1 MKNLNAQ
8 SFLFNIAGGLI
19 LVTVVGYM
27 VREQLRG
34 HTVPRCS
41 ERYPSGEQ
49 FALQN
54 GKGDLLSA
62 IELQARSGSREWGIL
77 KNTKVVKASG
87 APLGRALQVSL
98 NATDN
103 EDQADQNGLGY
114 VWPVQSLSKGR
125 MACLSYSVLIPRNF
139 KFAEPGYLPGLFGG
153 NSQTALDQRP
163 PVGGAVARMGWVQ
176 GGELGVEVRTPAING
191 AWLGSLR
198 TVQWPTGS
206 WVSVEQEVKLNTLGK
221 ADGLIRVWID
231 GDMKVEGTA
240 LDLRGS
246 DQFALSGVVSD
257 VGYARTASEPA
268 DFQISPFVVQW
279 Q

>member
-1 MKNLNAQ
+1 MKKLNAQ
-8 SFLFNIAGGLI
+8 SFIFNIAGGVM

-27 VREQLRG
+27 VKEQIKG
-34 HTVPRCS
+34 HTVQRCS
-41 ERYPSGEQ
+41 ERYAAGEQ

-54 GKGDLLSA
+54 GRGDLLSA

-98 NATDN
+98 TSTQN

-114 VWPVQSLSKGR
+114 VWPVASMSNSKS
-125 MACLSYSVLIPRNF
+125 ACLNYSVMIPRSF
-139 KFAEPGYLPGLFGG
+139 KFTEPGYLPGLFAG
-153 NSQTALDQRP
+153 NSATALDQHP
-163 PVGGAVARMGWVQ
+163 SVGGMVARMGWVQ
-176 GGELGVEVRTPAING
+176 AGELGVELRAPAIPG
-191 AWLGSLR
+191 AWLGGLS
-198 TVQWPTGS
+198 TVEWPTGR
-206 WVSVEQEVKLNTLGK
+206 WVSVEQEVRLNTPGK
-221 ADGLIRVWID
+221 ADGVVRVWID
-231 GDMKVEGTA
+231 GSLRVEDAA

-257 VGYARTASEPA
+257 IGYAHTASVPA
-268 DFQISPFVVQW
+268 DFQVSPFVVQW

>member
-1 MKNLNAQ
+1 MKKLNAQ

-19 LVTVVGYM
+19 LVTVFGYI
-27 VREQLRG
+27 VKEQLKG
-34 HTVPRCS
+34 HTVQRCS
-41 ERYPSGEQ
+41 ERYAPGEQ

-77 KNTKVVKASG
+77 KNTKVIKASG

-98 NATDN
+98 VATDN

-114 VWPVQSLSKGR
+114 VWPVHSIAKGKS
-125 MACLSYSVLIPRNF
+125 ACLSYSVMIPGNF
-139 KFAEPGYLPGLFGG
+139 KFAEPGYLPGLFAG
-153 NSQTALDQRP
+153 NSATALDQHP
-163 PVGGAVARMGWVQ
+163 PVGGTVARMGWIQ
-176 GGELGVEVRTPAING
+176 GGELGVEVRTPEIPG
-191 AWLGSLR
+191 AWLGGMS
-198 TVQWPTGS
+198 TVQWPTGR
-206 WVSVEQEVKLNTLGK
+206 WVSVEQEVQLNTPGK

-231 GDMKVEGTA
+231 GTMRVQNAK

-257 VGYARTASEPA
+257 IGYARTASEPA
-268 DFQISPFVVQW
+268 DFQVSPFIVQW